1 MASEQ
6 DKIKELEKKLNH
18 YEKLLG
24 IGQYDPVKSAFVV
37 YVKMLN
43 QQTSYLNDFN
53 IKGKIA
59 TTDKEAPEYKRAM
72 DMFDGLPKAII
83 AVNDLRSTLKL
94 TKEDIQQIEVDKA
107 IFQTRIT
114 TPESIADNIG
124 ELAGMKK

>member
-1 MASEQ
+1 MSE
-6 DKIKELEKKLNH
+6 DYKKKCEH

-24 IGQYDPVKSAFVV
+24 IGEYDPVKSAFIV

-53 IKGKIA
+53 LRSKIA
-59 TTDKEAPEYKRAM
+59 TVDKEAPEYKRAM

-94 TKEDIQQIEVDKA
+94 TKEDIQQIEGDRA
-107 IFQTRIT
+107 IFQSKIT
-114 TPESIADNIG
+114 TPESIANVLG
-124 ELAGMKK
+124 NTAGQGN